1 MAKKTVKQIKAA
13 IKKSAKKAGFP
24 KLEYNKDGTPKNW
37 RKALDKVPMN
47 RTVRL
52 SDLPECLTFKNEA
65 EKQKFLEQI
74 NAALASKNWNKELKD
89 SVDQGVMQL
98 EFSGSGEGR
107 INDLLSD
114 KDYGLGETQRIAAR
128 MNDTVQKI
136 NHEET
141 VPGQVTPE
149 APVIPESRFVL
160 PIPTAKIE
168 EFDIPEYVLM
178 GFTQPGNDFALE
190 SNINVSDN
198 VRIVYRRGAEYFEAV
213 ITIGTARKYGRRC
226 MEIDTKVF
234 KDGATYTVTGIF
246 CDHPTCPSET
256 ALDPERQPR
265 AVKLYNFL
273 CEKLGLN

>member
-1 MAKKTVKQIKAA
+1 MSKKTVKQVKAT
-13 IKKSAKKAGFP
+13 IKKSAKKAGFA
-24 KLEYNKDGTPKNW
+24 KIEFNKDGTPKKW
-37 RKALDKVPMN
+37 PKALSKVPMN
-47 RTVRL
+47 RNVRL
-52 SDLPECLTFKNEA
+52 SDLPEWFTFKNEA

-74 NAALASKNWNKELKD
+74 NSAMAAKDWNKEFKD

-107 INDLLSD
+107 IHDVLN
-114 KDYGLGETQRIAAR
+114 GEICGAGETQRVAAK

-141 VPGQVTPE
+141 VPGQVTSEIP
-149 APVIPESRFVL
+149 AVPESRFVL

-178 GFTQPGNDFALE
+178 GFTQPGNDFVLE
-190 SNINVSDN
+190 SNITVSDN

-213 ITIGTARKYGRRC
+213 ITIGTARKYGKRC
-226 MEIDTKVF
+226 MEIDTRVF

-246 CDHPTCPSET
+246 CDHPTCSTET

>member
-1 MAKKTVKQIKAA
+1 MSKKTVKQVKAA
-13 IKKSAKKAGFP
+13 IKKSVKKAGFA
-24 KLEYNKDGTPKNW
+24 KIEYNKDGTPKNW
-37 RKALDKVPMN
+37 RKSLNKVPIDRN
-47 RTVRL
+47 VRL
-52 SDLPECLTFKNEA
+52 SDLPELVPFKNEA

-74 NAALASKNWNKELKD
+74 NAAMAAKDWNKEFKD
-89 SVDQGVMQL
+89 SADQGVMQL

-107 INDLLSD
+107 IDDLLND
-114 KDYGLGETQRIAAR
+114 KVCGLGETQRIAAR

-141 VPGQVTPE
+141 VPGQVTSEVP
-149 APVIPESRFVL
+149 AVPESRFVL
-160 PIPTAKIE
+160 PLPTAKIE

-190 SNINVSDN
+190 SNITVSDN
-198 VRIVYRRGAEYFEAV
+198 VRIVYRRGEEYFEAV
-213 ITIGTARKYGRRC
+213 ITIGTERKYGRRC
-226 MEIDTKVF
+226 MEIDTRVF

-246 CDHPTCPSET
+246 CDHPACSTET

>member
-1 MAKKTVKQIKAA
+1 
-13 IKKSAKKAGFP
+13 
-24 KLEYNKDGTPKNW
+24 
-37 RKALDKVPMN
+37 
-47 RTVRL
+47 
-52 SDLPECLTFKNEA
+52 
-65 EKQKFLEQI
+65 
-74 NAALASKNWNKELKD
+74 
-89 SVDQGVMQL
+89 MQL

-107 INDLLSD
+107 INDLRSD
-114 KDYGLGETQRIAAR
+114 KISGLAETQRIAAR

-141 VPGQVTPE
+141 VPGQVTSE
-149 APVIPESRFVL
+149 TPVIPESRFVL
-160 PIPTAKIE
+160 PLPTAKIE
-168 EFDIPEYVLM
+168 EFDIPEYVLL

-190 SNINVSDN
+190 SNINVSEN

-256 ALDPERQPR
+256 ALDPEKQPR